1 VFTRRFAVAVALI
14 AGVIGISSVLACG
27 GRQGYSDR
35 RTWWLRKEPVKMKK
49 LLLTAAML
57 CGVTLPAHATSWQ
70 CNNFVQNVGYAG
82 RNPPATAVVTHS
94 AGVWFVHYVL
104 QSGMTVDRSTQFNM
118 VDESNAAQTQWSGS
132 LNKDSNKWM
141 RGSVM
146 RRNADGHIMYLEE
159 LYDRSNTLL
168 ARNTID
174 CGADTPTRAPS
185 YAPPPAV
192 AQPTVPMDPPQSPSP
207 SYGSTGNSIPFT
219 VVNGGMHVH
228 VTMPGYWAD
237 MLVDTGANVSSIGAS
252 LSNALLAA
260 GNAVELEGTTV
271 TLAGGSV
278 ERRRVISVTSLTI
291 GNHTLNNVPML
302 VQPDGSEQLLSL
314 SVLDALGKCTI
325 DSANKQLTF
334 G

>member
-1 VFTRRFAVAVALI
+1 MNRILAAAL
-14 AGVIGISSVLACG
+14 
-27 GRQGYSDR
+27 
-35 RTWWLRKEPVKMKK
+35 
-49 LLLTAAML
+49 L

-70 CNNFVQNVGYAG
+70 CNDFVQNVGYAG

-94 AGVWFVHYVL
+94 TGVWFVHYVL
-104 QSGMTVDRSTQFNM
+104 QSGMTVDRSTQFTM
-118 VDESNAAQTQWSGS
+118 VDESNNAQTQWSGR

-146 RRNADGHIMYLEE
+146 RRNADGHVMYLEE
-159 LYDRSNTLL
+159 LYDRGNALL
-168 ARNTID
+168 ARSTID
-174 CGADTPTRAPS
+174 CGPDNGAPA
-185 YAPPPAV
+185 YVPPPLVTQTPA
-192 AQPTVPMDPPQSPSP
+192 VPMDPPQSPSP

-219 VVNGGMHVH
+219 LVDGGMHVH

-271 TLAGGSV
+271 TLAGGST

-291 GNHTLNNVPML
+291 GNHTLSNVPML
-302 VQPDGSEQLLSL
+302 VQPDGSTQLLSL
-314 SVLDALGKCTI
+314 SVLNALGKCTI